1 MPESACS
8 VASTAVTLASAAIN
22 ANNPTMGHLP
32 ISESAAERLAEVVD
46 RRKQQHDEHRRE
58 DEEDE
63 RKEDLDRR
71 LLRTLLRPLP
81 APNAHVVAEVAHD
94 RPDRDTERL
103 TLEDRANERAH
114 RRRLAASQ
122 H

>member
-1 MPESACS
+1 
-8 VASTAVTLASAAIN
+8 TT
-22 ANNPTMGHLP
+22 GHLP
-32 ISESAAERLAEVVD
+32 TSEPAAERMAERVD

-71 LLRTLLRPLP
+71 LLRTLLGRLP
-81 APNAHVVAEVAHD
+81 AANAHVVAEVAHD
-94 RPDRDTERL
+94 LPDRDAERL

-114 RRRLAASQ
+114 RRRLASSQ
-122 H
+122 HV